1 MVSTMGIS
9 NQNEII
15 NWKENEQFNISVH
28 PYNVKV
34 LMQEMR
40 FLLIFITI
48 LKSRTSVQV
57 WKLLKMSFFKFK
69 IKTRDMILCSTI
81 L

>member
-15 NWKENEQFNISVH
+15 NWKENEQFNIFVH

-40 FLLIFITI
+40 FLLISITI

-57 WKLLKMSFFKFK
+57 WKLLKMSFSKFK
-69 IKTRDMILCSTI
+69 SKTRDCYNRC
-81 L
+81 

>member
-40 FLLIFITI
+40 FLLISITI

-69 IKTRDMILCSTI
+69 SKTRDCYNRC
-81 L
+81 

>member
-15 NWKENEQFNISVH
+15 NWKENEQFNIFVH

-40 FLLIFITI
+40 FLLISITI

-57 WKLLKMSFFKFK
+57 WKLLKMSFSIFKS
-69 IKTRDMILCSTI
+69 KTRDCYNRC
-81 L
+81 

>member
-9 NQNEII
+9 NKNEII

-40 FLLIFITI
+40 FLLI
-48 LKSRTSVQV
+48 SRQKCKTDP
-57 WKLLKMSFFKFK
+57 LTLSFFHFSPLTFSFV
-69 IKTRDMILCSTI
+69 ISVF
-81 L
+81 

>member
-28 PYNVKV
+28 PYNAKV

-40 FLLIFITI
+40 FLLISITI

-57 WKLLKMSFFKFK
+57 WKLLEMSFF
-69 IKTRDMILCSTI
+69 
-81 L
+81 